1 MIKLGK
7 GISFGKVQD
16 ETLIC
21 NSLTHQMIKLDKQ
34 GTEIW
39 TYFYETNNIM
49 LVIDFFVEKFKDSK
63 EKVKKDI
70 IIFYNTLI
78 DIGVLSNE
86 EYKKIQN

>member
-49 LVIDFFVEKFKDSK
+49 LVIDFLLK
-63 EKVKKDI
+63 
-70 IIFYNTLI
+70 NL
-78 DIGVLSNE
+78 
-86 EYKKIQN
+86 KIQKKK